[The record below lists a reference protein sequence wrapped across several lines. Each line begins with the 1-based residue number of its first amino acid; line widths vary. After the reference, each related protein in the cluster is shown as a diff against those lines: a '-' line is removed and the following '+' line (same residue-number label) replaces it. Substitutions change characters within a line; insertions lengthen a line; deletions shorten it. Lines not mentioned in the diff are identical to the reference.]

1 MNGSMTLSAIGTVQV
16 RDDRFVIEIDPVYRP
31 ALSGLEGFGHVNV
44 LTWLH
49 QFDEPMYREVVTC
62 PRPYRRAP
70 ETVGIFA
77 TRSPLRPNPVGLT
90 VCPVVSIDE
99 SAGLV
104 TVGWI
109 DAEDGTPV
117 LDIKPYHPAVDR
129 VRDAA
134 VPEWCSHWP
143 QWLEDVAAFDW
154 EAEFVNAR

>member
-1 MNGSMTLSAIGTVQV
+1 M
-16 RDDRFVIEIDPVYRP
+16 YRP
-31 ALSGLEGFGHVNV
+31 ALSGLEGFGYVNV

-49 QFDEPMYREVVTC
+49 QFDEPAYREVVTC

-70 ETVGIFA
+70 ETAGIFA
-77 TRSPLRPNPVGLT
+77 TRSPVRPNPIGLT
-90 VCPVVSIDE
+90 ACPVVSIDE

-109 DAEDGTPV
+109 DAEEGTPV

-143 QWLEDVAAFDW
+143 QWLEDGGAFDW